1 MRDDQLIGDL
11 SAYYLRRLNYLLAGS
26 TEVGESGEL
35 PAIRF
40 CHYLL
45 SGESDAWGGLV
56 ELLFDL
62 VAQGDEEKLPAT
74 LVFGFLP
81 KEVALQRESVA
92 KIFEWPGV
100 QYLSYTVSD
109 DVLLDAA
116 HAAIEGA
123 KQPLPNWRE
132 REGRRNLLDMSS
144 KVRHWLE
151 NRRTNVTGMLDNFR
165 GALRGEPLSPFHLNS
180 QPTISKDHK
189 EMVNRLWA
197 YESLAAKLAPS
208 SGGIVPL
215 RAAMDEFEQAW
226 SAFDAARES
235 YRLELESGAAG
246 KDQIKSVIS
255 QLEKVVAAVRK
266 TIEATYTLDAALKKK
281 R

>member
-1 MRDDQLIGDL
+1 M
-11 SAYYLRRLNYLLAGS
+11 
-26 TEVGESGEL
+26 GESGEL

-62 VAQGDEEKLPAT
+62 VAQGDEGKLPAT

-81 KEVALQRESVA
+81 KEVVLQHKNAA

-109 DVLLDAA
+109 DALLAAA

-132 REGRRNLLDMSS
+132 KVGRRILLDMSS

-165 GALRGEPLSPFHLNS
+165 GALRGERLSLFHLNS
-180 QPTISKDHK
+180 QPAISKDHL

-197 YESLAAKLAPS
+197 YESFAAELAPAN
-208 SGGIVPL
+208 GGVAPL
-215 RAAMDEFEQAW
+215 RAAMDEFEHTW
-226 SAFDAARES
+226 SEFDAAREG
-235 YRLELESGAAG
+235 YRLELESGAAR
-246 KDQIKSVIS
+246 KDRIESVIS
-255 QLEKVVAAVRK
+255 QLVKVIVVVRK
-266 TIEATYTLDAALKKK
+266 AIEATYTLDAALQKSDES
-281 R
+281 